1 MSYLRLGALAVLAL
15 VITSLVAAMFYYK
28 ASAAQSAAEAAQAR
42 ANLAVAESA
51 NKEAVR
57 TIDAL
62 QEQARQ
68 DSRLTASLIE
78 EMRKINDGIA
88 AQNAALGDLEKAN
101 VDVRA
106 FLDAAVPAELRK
118 LYQH

>member
-1 MSYLRLGALAVLAL
+1 MSARLIIFGLIALAFA
-15 VITSLVAAMFYYK
+15 SLTAAMFYYK
-28 ASAAQSAAEAAQAR
+28 ANAASAQAEAQQAR
-42 ANLAVAESA
+42 ANLAVAEDA

-78 EMRKINDGIA
+78 EMRKVNDSFA
-88 AQNAALGDLEKAN
+88 AQAAAQTELEN
-101 VDVRA
+101 TNGDVRA
-106 FLDAAVPAELRK
+106 FLDTAVPTDLRK
-118 LYQH
+118 LHHH

>member
-1 MSYLRLGALAVLAL
+1 MRLYLMLGVALVMACLGGAVL
-15 VITSLVAAMFYYK
+15 YYRGN
-28 ASAAQSAAEAAQAR
+28 AISAAAEAAQAR
-42 ANLAVAESA
+42 ANLAVAEDA

-101 VDVRA
+101 VDVRT
-106 FLDAAVPAELRK
+106 FLDAAVPADLRK
-118 LYQH
+118 LYHH